1 MPARTRRSTP
11 GGRAQ
16 QTGTSARR
24 RDSAVVVSLRRIA
37 LLGSALALAACAT
50 TGARTTPLSARRF
63 EGFVQ
68 EGEASFYSD
77 SLAGNHTASGVP
89 YDPEAL
95 TAAHRALPFG
105 TVLRV
110 TRVDNGRSIEVVV
123 NDRGPFAGHDR
134 IIDLS
139 RRAARALQ
147 MEHRGVARV
156 RIEALSVGVGRRH
169 P

>member
-1 MPARTRRSTP
+1 MSF
-11 GGRAQ
+11 
-16 QTGTSARR
+16 
-24 RDSAVVVSLRRIA
+24 RRIA
-37 LLGSALALAACAT
+37 LFGSALALAACAT
-50 TGARTTPLSARRF
+50 TDTHTATSTAGRF
-63 EGFVQ
+63 QGFVQ

-110 TRVDNGRSIEVVV
+110 TRMDTGRSIDVVV

-139 RRAARALQ
+139 RRAARALA

-156 RIEALSVGVGRRH
+156 RIEALSVGVGRH
-169 P
+169 HE